1 MHHAAHLLARER
13 VWILKGFQRE
23 VIHNFDDISA
33 HRGAGVHMV
42 SNPVNGALI
51 SNLYWRISPDRI
63 HGYLLSNSVRKSF

>member
-33 HRGAGVHMV
+33 HTEEREYTWF
-42 SNPVNGALI
+42 LI
-51 SNLYWRISPDRI
+51 L
-63 HGYLLSNSVRKSF
+63 